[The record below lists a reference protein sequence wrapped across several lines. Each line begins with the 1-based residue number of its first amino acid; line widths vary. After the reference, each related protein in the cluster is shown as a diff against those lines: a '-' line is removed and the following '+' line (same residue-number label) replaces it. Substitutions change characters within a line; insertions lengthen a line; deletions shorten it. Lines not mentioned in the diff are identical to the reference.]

1 MVLTLWTTPLP
12 TPTHTPSRITDGKTL
27 EAGSMAPTSHPSPTI
42 ASVGLCSKAHLNLEI
57 VFLYMF
63 LKINSRCEWYLNN
76 SRRLLKI
83 IKIWLAKIERRI
95 KNLHLLKE
103 SKNLYYKK
111 LKMLV
116 E

>member
-1 MVLTLWTTPLP
+1 
-12 TPTHTPSRITDGKTL
+12 
-27 EAGSMAPTSHPSPTI
+27 
-42 ASVGLCSKAHLNLEI
+42 
-57 VFLYMF
+57 MF